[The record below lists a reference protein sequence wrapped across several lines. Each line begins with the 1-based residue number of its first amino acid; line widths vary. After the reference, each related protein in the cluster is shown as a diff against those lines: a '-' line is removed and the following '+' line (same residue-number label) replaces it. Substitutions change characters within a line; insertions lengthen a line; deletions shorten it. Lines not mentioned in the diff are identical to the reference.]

1 MAKSEKQKLKLLY
14 IIQCLME
21 KTDEEHAV
29 TTQEI
34 IDYLAL
40 QGITAERKSIYTD
53 IDLLTDFGMDII
65 NIVYTAVT
73 ICHYFYSFPFHALI
87 PKGNCPFVFPMLSY
101 YCSKSNMIQ
110 RRFIMCQNIPN
121 DPVMLLSF
129 VNTQLRDY
137 FTTLDLFCENFN
149 VDRSELEEK
158 LKSIDYEYNAAT
170 NQFV

>member
-1 MAKSEKQKLKLLY
+1 
-14 IIQCLME
+14 
-21 KTDEEHAV
+21 
-29 TTQEI
+29 
-34 IDYLAL
+34 
-40 QGITAERKSIYTD
+40 
-53 IDLLTDFGMDII
+53 
-65 NIVYTAVT
+65 
-73 ICHYFYSFPFHALI
+73 
-87 PKGNCPFVFPMLSY
+87 
-101 YCSKSNMIQ
+101 MILC
-110 RRFIMCQNIPN
+110 RFIMYQIIPN